1 MRLRQVALVA
11 RDLAAARADIDAI
24 LAPGEP
30 FADPGVGHF
39 GLQNWVW
46 PVGDTFLEVV
56 SPVREGTTAGR
67 LLEKRGGDGGY
78 MAIFQVPDI
87 AAARAQ
93 LAAAGVRTV
102 WDIDRPD
109 KDGKGGVA
117 ASHLHP
123 KDVGG
128 AIVSVDF
135 MDPPARWD
143 WGGPGWE
150 ARGRRDVVSG
160 IVGCEVQADDPAAM
174 CRRWGAALGLA
185 PERAGAGWR
194 LAMEGGEVR
203 FVGVVDGRGEGLRA
217 VDVAVRDVGE
227 VRRRAAAR
235 GCVGDGGEVTIAGT
249 GVRLVEA

>member
-11 RDLAAARADIDAI
+11 GDLAKARADVDAV
-24 LAPGEP
+24 LGPGAP

-39 GLQNWVW
+39 GLTNWVW

-78 MAIFQVPDI
+78 MAIFQVADI
-87 AAARAQ
+87 AAARAR
-93 LAAAGVRTV
+93 LAAAKVRTV
-102 WDIDRPD
+102 WDIDRD
-109 KDGKGGVA
+109 GVA

-128 AIVSVDF
+128 AIVSVDY

-150 ARGRRDVVSG
+150 ARAETGVTTG

-174 CRRWGAALGLA
+174 SARWAEALGLA
-185 PERAGAGWR
+185 RDQTNGVWR
-194 LAMEGGEVR
+194 LAYDGGEVR
-203 FVGVVDGRGEGLRA
+203 FVDARDGRGEGLA
-217 VDVAVRDVGE
+217 GFDVTVHDPAE
-227 VRRRAAAR
+227 VRRRAHAA
-235 GCVGDGGEVTIAGT
+235 GCVDDAGEVVLAGT
-249 GVRLVEA
+249 RVRLLPA